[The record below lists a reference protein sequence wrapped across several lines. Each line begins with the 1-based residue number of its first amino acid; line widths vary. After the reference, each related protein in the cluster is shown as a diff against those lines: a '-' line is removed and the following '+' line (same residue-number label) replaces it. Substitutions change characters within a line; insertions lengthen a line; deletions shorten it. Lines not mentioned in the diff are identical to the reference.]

1 MERKTIFVAVDG
13 AEFDA
18 EADCRRYER
27 ALPFCRG
34 LTATQRDVFATLK
47 VYDAS
52 VICDLIFEPSNA
64 AFAEMFLALAD
75 LIRESRAA
83 EDAEAPR

>member
-27 ALPFCRG
+27 VLPFCQS
-34 LTATQRDVFATLK
+34 LTTTYGDLFKTFK
-47 VYDAS
+47 FYDAS
-52 VICDLIFEPSNA
+52 ELSDLIFEPSNA

-83 EDAEAPR
+83 EDAEATR

>member
-13 AEFDA
+13 AEFED

-27 ALPFCRG
+27 VVPFCRD
-34 LTATQRDVFATLK
+34 LTAEQRDAFVKFK
-47 VYDAS
+47 IYDES
-52 VICDLIFEPSNA
+52 VICNLIHDPARASL
-64 AFAEMFLALAD
+64 AEMFLALAD
-75 LIRESRAA
+75 LIREARAA